1 MILRFVLVIG
11 LFSVSLVTAQL
22 TVTPFQNNS
31 NDLEDFILT
40 ELLGCEIEISN
51 IQFIGNNESI
61 GSFNFVENQEICENN
76 FDLDRGLI
84 MTTGSVSNAVGPN
97 NNGDNSQEWNLLYED
112 SFLQNYLQNFGV
124 INDGVSLFDPSVIEF
139 DLQSSINQ
147 NLYFELIFGS
157 KSIQNG

>member
-51 IQFIGNNESI
+51 IQFIETT
-61 GSFNFVENQEICENN
+61 NQSVP
-76 FDLDRGLI
+76 LI
-84 MTTGSVSNAVGPN
+84 LLKIRKYVKTT
-97 NNGDNSQEWNLLYED
+97 
-112 SFLQNYLQNFGV
+112 
-124 INDGVSLFDPSVIEF
+124 
-139 DLQSSINQ
+139 
-147 NLYFELIFGS
+147 LILTG
-157 KSIQNG
+157 G

>member
-76 FDLDRGLI
+76 FDLDRG
-84 MTTGSVSNAVGPN
+84 
-97 NNGDNSQEWNLLYED
+97 
-112 SFLQNYLQNFGV
+112 
-124 INDGVSLFDPSVIEF
+124 
-139 DLQSSINQ
+139 
-147 NLYFELIFGS
+147 
-157 KSIQNG
+157 